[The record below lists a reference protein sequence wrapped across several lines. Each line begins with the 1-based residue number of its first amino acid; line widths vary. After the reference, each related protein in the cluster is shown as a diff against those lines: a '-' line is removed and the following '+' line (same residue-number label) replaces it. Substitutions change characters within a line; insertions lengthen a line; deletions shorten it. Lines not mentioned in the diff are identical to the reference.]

1 MAASTPSSVG
11 GRRTRCRAANGRAAV
26 RTWRRRMPP
35 VWAGVVWA
43 RRDDPGCLARG
54 RARRDVCGNSACP
67 AASLTPAGACPGLS
81 FRFSP
86 RILTLW
92 SAPELPPSP
101 VRSLPGISR
110 RRRGSRPRDGRRRAS
125 CAGWSCSTCTAAT
138 ESSNA
143 GSLPPSTW
151 RRTKRAWS
159 SWWTRAGVLRART
172 GGSSATGRL
181 SLKGNVLER
190 SPGRVSSPHPRL
202 SAFAAISR
210 FFQGR
215 WTRCGWTGSAWKP
228 SLRPPSAVGVP
239 PTPWALFWASVRLR
253 SFPAVITQH
262 CRTASIGVVWARM
275 STRRVLQPP
284 RIRGEEGM
292 RCSRYRWQHR
302 YRGKSGLHRAGCWGN
317 PSRGDSQ
324 ASATESKPPSQLR
337 R

>member
-26 RTWRRRMPP
+26 RTWRRWMPP

-43 RRDDPGCLARG
+43 RRDHPGCLARG

-67 AASLTPAGACPGLS
+67 AASLTPAGACHGLS

-86 RILTLW
+86 RILALW

-125 CAGWSCSTCTAAT
+125 CAVRSCSTCTAAT

-143 GSLPPSTW
+143 GSLPPTTW

-159 SWWTRAGVLRART
+159 FWWTRAGVLRVRT

-181 SLKGNVLER
+181 SLKGNIWER
-190 SPGRVSSPHPRL
+190 SRGRVSSPHPL
-202 SAFAAISR
+202 SSLSETISAS
-210 FFQGR
+210 FQGPWMR
-215 WTRCGWTGSAWKP
+215 FGWTASGWSR
-228 SLRPPSAVGVP
+228 SLRIHSADGAP
-239 PTPWALFWASVRLR
+239 HTPWAPF
-253 SFPAVITQH
+253 
-262 CRTASIGVVWARM
+262 
-275 STRRVLQPP
+275 
-284 RIRGEEGM
+284 
-292 RCSRYRWQHR
+292 
-302 YRGKSGLHRAGCWGN
+302 
-317 PSRGDSQ
+317 
-324 ASATESKPPSQLR
+324 
-337 R
+337 